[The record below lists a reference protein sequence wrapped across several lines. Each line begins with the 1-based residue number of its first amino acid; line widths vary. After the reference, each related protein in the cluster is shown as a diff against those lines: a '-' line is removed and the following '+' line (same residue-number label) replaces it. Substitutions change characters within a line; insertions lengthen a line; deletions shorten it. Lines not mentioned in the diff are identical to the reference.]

1 MLKRIFVSTLLCVFL
16 TGCITSLRLTG
27 KESKNNNILEEFG
40 IRYKPDYIVS
50 SFLYKNPP
58 KIVAI
63 LPFKNTTREISK
75 DGNIQTKNNN
85 LPKDIADLLRDTF
98 SRHISTKS
106 YAYMKLKKS
115 DALLKEQGLINP
127 DNLFKKS
134 AQEIGKILS
143 ADALIYGKV
152 THYSKFYGVLYSQV
166 GIGVSV
172 KMVDSYTGNLLWQ
185 ASDIS
190 TSHEG
195 RLYLSPQDLVMGS
208 INAALHMRKTWIYRV
223 SDQLFRNISLTLPDV
238 ASPVIPT
245 VIINN
250 KTASI
255 YSEPS
260 ENAKI
265 IASASRK
272 TKFNMISKLDD
283 WYFIKIAEDKF
294 GWIYKEDVISHFIKI
309 ETAKKLQ
316 RLGRKQ
322 AALYPKEHTKTK
334 KFKQRYSKKQLARYY
349 MVKKGD
355 TLHSIAGNPDIY
367 GDRSKWKLI
376 YDANKERIPQINLLN
391 PGQILIIPH

>member
-1 MLKRIFVSTLLCVFL
+1 MCIFL
-16 TGCITSLRLTG
+16 TGCITSLRLTR

-40 IRYKPDYIVS
+40 IKYKPDYIVS
-50 SFLYKNPP
+50 SFLYKSPP
-58 KIVAI
+58 KTVAI
-63 LPFKNTTREISK
+63 LPFENITREIKK

-98 SRHISTKS
+98 FRHISTKS
-106 YAYMKLKKS
+106 YTYMKLKKS
-115 DALLKEQGLINP
+115 DALLKEQGLIDP
-127 DNLFKKS
+127 DKTLP
-134 AQEIGKILS
+134 

-152 THYSKFYGVLYSQV
+152 THYRKFYGVIYSQIGV
-166 GIGVSV
+166 GVSV
-172 KMVDSYTGNLLWQ
+172 KMVDSHTGNLLWQ
-185 ASDIS
+185 ASGIS

-195 RLYLSPQDLVMGS
+195 RLYLSPQDLVMGAIDS
-208 INAALHMRKTWIYRV
+208 ALHMRKTWMHRV
-223 SDQLFRNISLTLPDV
+223 SDQLFREISITLPDIS
-238 ASPVIPT
+238 SPVIPT

-260 ENAKI
+260 ENAEI
-265 IASASRK
+265 IASVSRK
-272 TKFNMISKLDD
+272 MKFNMISRLDD

-294 GWIYKEDVISHFIKI
+294 GWIYKENIVPHFIKI

-316 RLGRKQ
+316 RLSKKQ
-322 AALYPKEHTKTK
+322 VALYPKEHIKTK
-334 KFKQRYSKKQLARYY
+334 KIKQSYSKKQPARYY

-376 YDANKERIPQINLLN
+376 YDANKERVPQIKLLN